1 MSSALPQ
8 LPSLSPG
15 LVKALFNAP
24 IEPGKASQ
32 SVQKAFRHVV
42 KSSGLPPL
50 PRRDRGVFA
59 GLFYVSKHRKASLCQ
74 TEVAAVD
81 PPLAKAGSA
90 STHAGVQGSLS
101 LPGRASHL
109 YRQAKAWGYAPGRF
123 AKPNPP
129 TRAPYQACQA
139 RAEEF
144 TAAGRCLTQQ
154 VPNWGRSAT
163 SASHSTVQPAAEA
176 MPGTSNPEMLRRG
189 FFGARDGAW
198 LNTPQQPQHQVL
210 RSIGIAPL

>member
-1 MSSALPQ
+1 MAGSIFRYLTEVVTLGHLPYA
-8 LPSLSPG
+8 SVLSPG

-32 SVQKAFRHVV
+32 SVQKSFRHVV

-90 STHAGVQGSLS
+90 STYAGVQAL
-101 LPGRASHL
+101 
-109 YRQAKAWGYAPGRF
+109 
-123 AKPNPP
+123 
-129 TRAPYQACQA
+129 
-139 RAEEF
+139 
-144 TAAGRCLTQQ
+144 
-154 VPNWGRSAT
+154 
-163 SASHSTVQPAAEA
+163 
-176 MPGTSNPEMLRRG
+176 
-189 FFGARDGAW
+189 
-198 LNTPQQPQHQVL
+198 
-210 RSIGIAPL
+210 